1 MRFSRLPIHLLAAWC
16 GLLLCSAV
24 SNGGFDDSNSDNII
38 LWSGSDLSSTLV
50 TAAPGETVQVFA
62 IINNNNGNYGHSHGN
77 WVPTVGYHVEAAWDP
92 NAVDSNTFNWDNN
105 PGYTGLNGQGA
116 SVSIHNDHLYWL
128 LGNAN
133 YGHHN
138 MSAWEQSRD
147 TIFGLAT
154 WRTLSNFGIY
164 VGAYHPYAYI
174 YENSILTSF
183 SFDVKSDVFENV
195 PFTAQL
201 IDGEL
206 MAVYD
211 THLGVGFWARSVY
224 DPNVLL
230 ESWTTTATTNGTTLR
245 VMTPLS
251 SLGGGSTVPE
261 PAAAFLLG
269 IGCIGLIVA
278 RRRR

>member
-1 MRFSRLPIHLLAAWC
+1 MRFSKLPVHLLAAWC
-16 GLLLCSAV
+16 GLLLYSSV

-38 LWSGSDLSSTLV
+38 LWSGSDLSSTMV

-92 NAVDSNTFNWDNN
+92 NAVDGNTFNWDNN

-147 TIFGLAT
+147 TTNGSAT

-224 DPNVLL
+224 DPTVLL

-261 PAAAFLLG
+261 PAAALLLG
-269 IGCIGLIVA
+269 LGCVGLIVA